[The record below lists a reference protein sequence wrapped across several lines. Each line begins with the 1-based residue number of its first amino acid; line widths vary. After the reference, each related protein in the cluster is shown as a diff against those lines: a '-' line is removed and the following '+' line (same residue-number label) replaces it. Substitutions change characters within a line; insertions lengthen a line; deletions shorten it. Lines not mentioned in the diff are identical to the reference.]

1 MFSPFQEL
9 LKKAINKHNMQHV
22 VEGSMICAKFAEVK
36 PDIFPEDTE
45 SFLIAKHFKDNI
57 LTIEVP
63 DSVWANEVIN
73 RQSKIISEINTKYG
87 QAVIQRI
94 KTELAE
100 MKKDENF
107 P

>member
-22 VEGSMICAKFAEVK
+22 VEGSMICAKFAEIK
-36 PDIFPEDTE
+36 PAIFPEDTE
-45 SFLIAKHFKDNI
+45 SRLTAKHFKNNT

-73 RQSKIISEINTKYG
+73 RQAKIIAEVNAKYG
-87 QAVIQRI
+87 EEVIKKI
-94 KTELAE
+94 KTELQQLQSL
-100 MKKDENF
+100 EN